1 MDFVINL
8 PPSLLRRNA
17 YDSILVVIDWYS
29 KMVVFIPYIKDMD
42 ATDLIEAIE
51 SNVFMFYGLFEL
63 CVSDKGSLFISD

>member
-1 MDFVINL
+1 
-8 PPSLLRRNA
+8 
-17 YDSILVVIDWYS
+17 
-29 KMVVFIPYIKDMD
+29 MVVFIPYIKDMD